1 MREEVGW
8 KDGPKILNDT
18 FKYIFYILG
27 SKSKLMKTTTTWIR
41 LNLWFSAKYW
51 DKTKRFWHFQLL
63 SWSIGRF
70 TWAIFRDRTPMFV
83 VMPFGKYNFVKEW
96 IPMKKIS
103 KLRSLLSVCTYKV
116 HKHTINTT
124 QKHLLILFMEPSY
137 TWHEK

>member
-51 DKTKRFWHFQLL
+51 EKSNANDI
-63 SWSIGRF
+63 SNYYPGV
-70 TWAIFRDRTPMFV
+70 WAGLPEQYLET
-83 VMPFGKYNFVKEW
+83 GLQC
-96 IPMKKIS
+96 S
-103 KLRSLLSVCTYKV
+103 S
-116 HKHTINTT
+116 
-124 QKHLLILFMEPSY
+124 
-137 TWHEK
+137 